1 MLDILWE
8 LRSQDL
14 WLAELAHHAHLH
26 ANDFANDLNSHRPR
40 STVSHGLIGAVG
52 AVGALSGLCAH
63 DHPQLRATPAP
74 HQRGRAAA
82 SASAAS
88 ASGASSTGAG
98 PSGTVAGGDGGA
110 EELCNGACQLGSS
123 GVGDSALQGRRG
135 CYRSKAWRKKR
146 ALWHPVQGIAEV
158 TCLRRHDAEV
168 RLWVHGTHRPVD
180 PCRLT
185 MLDLGSRFSSR
196 WEPRPRRS
204 TTEEIHDPDP
214 RSTLRAF
221 EPG

>member
-40 STVSHGLIGAVG
+40 STVSHGPIGAVG
-52 AVGALSGLCAH
+52 AVGALSGLC
-63 DHPQLRATPAP
+63 ATPAP

-82 SASAAS
+82 SASAA
-88 ASGASSTGAG
+88 
-98 PSGTVAGGDGGA
+98 SGTVAGGDGGA

-146 ALWHPVQGIAEV
+146 ALCHPVQGIAEV

-185 MLDLGSRFSSR
+185 ILDLGRRFSSR
-196 WEPRPRRS
+196 WEPEKEPR
-204 TTEEIHDPDP
+204 
-214 RSTLRAF
+214 RSTLRACIWTR
-221 EPG
+221 